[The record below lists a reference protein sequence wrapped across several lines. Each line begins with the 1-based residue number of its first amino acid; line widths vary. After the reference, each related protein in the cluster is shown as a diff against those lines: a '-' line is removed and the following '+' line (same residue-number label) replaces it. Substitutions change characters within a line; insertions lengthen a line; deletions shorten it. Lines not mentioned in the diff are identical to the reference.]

1 MHLIVTEKDLAA
13 KRIAEILSDG
23 AATTAKTSGVTTYQF
38 DSTLVI
44 GLRGHIVKL
53 DFPEAYRDWKIN
65 LHKLVHADI
74 VTVPSH
80 KTIVSALKRAS
91 KDADEVTIATDF
103 DREGEL
109 IGLEAC
115 NIVRSVKEVR
125 VRRVRFSAMTSLEVK
140 QAFRSP
146 TELDLKL
153 ARSGEA
159 RQAVDLIWGAALTR
173 YISTAAKRLG
183 NNFLSA
189 GRVQSP
195 TLALI
200 VDRERSIA
208 RFVPQPY
215 WELYINVDGADGTFQ
230 AKHQT
235 DRFARKNDAFAAERK
250 CGDTAA
256 VVKFERKE
264 RRDSPPTPFNTTE
277 FVAAASTLGIS
288 ASRAM
293 DTAERLYTAG
303 WISYPRTDNTVY
315 PSELDLRLTVRMF
328 KSGHFARYAQ
338 ELLQKERLTATK
350 GKKRTTDHPPIY
362 PTARATE
369 ADVDSLGWRVYE
381 LIVRRFFATLADP
394 ALWCTKRATL
404 ESNSELFKASGLTL
418 SQQGWRFYYPYMQAP
433 ERVLPNLRVG
443 EVVAITGKTV
453 AEKETQPPQRWGQGQ
468 LIKKMEELG
477 LGTKSTRHEIIRKLI
492 QRGYADTRPLR
503 PTEVACRVTESLE
516 LYAPAIT
523 KPDMTRLLE
532 EEMEKIKNGE
542 LERDFVVSSSR
553 QILDDVLKTL
563 DMKFDE
569 ISASLREGL
578 RDDATVGTC
587 PQCHS
592 NLIVRRSKRGGRFIG
607 CTGYPHCTFGL
618 PLPKAG
624 KLRVTNRRCKVH
636 DMRLI
641 KVHTGRRFWD
651 LGCPQCNYTAWMKK
665 KSEQTDTEQV
675 H

>member
-13 KRIAEILSDG
+13 RRIAEILSDG
-23 AATTAKTSGVTTYQF
+23 AATTAKMSGINAYRF
-38 DSTLVI
+38 DGTLVI

-53 DFPEAYRDWKIN
+53 DFPEAYRDWKID

-74 VTVPSH
+74 VTVPTH

-91 KDADEVTIATDF
+91 KDAEEVTIATDF

-115 NIVRSVKEVR
+115 NIVRSVKDVH
-125 VRRVRFSAMTSLEVK
+125 VRRVRFSAMTPLEVK
-140 QAFRSP
+140 RAFHSP
-146 TELDLKL
+146 TELDLNL

-173 YISTAAKRLG
+173 FISMAAKRLG
-183 NNFLSA
+183 SNFLSA

-195 TLALI
+195 ALALI

-215 WELYINVDGADGTFQ
+215 WELYIDVGGSKGTFQ
-230 AKHQT
+230 AKHQK
-235 DRFARKNDAFAAERK
+235 DRFAQKSDAFAAERN

-256 VVKFERKE
+256 VVSFERKE
-264 RRDSPPTPFNTTE
+264 RRDTPPTPFNTTE
-277 FVAAASTLGIS
+277 FVAAASTLGVS

-315 PSELDLRLTVRMF
+315 PNELDLRLTVSMF
-328 KSGHFARYAQ
+328 KSGYFARYAQ

-369 ADVDSLGWRVYE
+369 GDVDSLGWKIYE

-394 ALWCTKRATL
+394 ALWCTKRTTL
-404 ESNSELFKASGLTL
+404 ESNGELFKASGLTL
-418 SQQGWRFYYPYMQAP
+418 SQQGWRFYYPYLQTP
-433 ERVLPNLRVG
+433 ERVLPDLREG
-443 EVVAITGKTV
+443 EVLSITRKAAV
-453 AEKETQPPQRWGQGQ
+453 EKETQPPQRWGQGQ

-477 LGTKSTRHEIIRKLI
+477 LGTKSTRHEIIRKLV

-503 PTEVACRVTESLE
+503 PTEIACRVTESLE

-532 EEMEKIKNGE
+532 AEMEKVKDGE
-542 LERDFVVSSSR
+542 LQRDFVVSSSR
-553 QILDDVLKTL
+553 EILDDVLKTL
-563 DMKFDE
+563 DMKYDE
-569 ISASLREGL
+569 ISTSLREGL
-578 RDDATVGTC
+578 REDATVGTC
-587 PQCHS
+587 PQCQS

-607 CTGYPHCTFGL
+607 CTGYPNCTFGL

-624 KLRVTNRRCKVH
+624 KLRITNRRCKLH
-636 DMRLI
+636 GMRLI
-641 KVHTGRRFWD
+641 KVHTGKRFWD
-651 LGCPQCNYTAWMKK
+651 LGCPQCNYTAWMEKK
-665 KSEQTDTEQV
+665 NEQAGTEK
-675 H
+675 

>member
-13 KRIAEILSDG
+13 KRIAEILSNG
-23 AATTAKTSGVTTYQF
+23 EAEAAKMSGINAYRF

-44 GLRGHIVKL
+44 GLKGHIVKL
-53 DFPEAYRDWKIN
+53 DFPEGYRDWKLD

-74 VTVPSH
+74 ITVPTH
-80 KTIVSALKRAS
+80 KAIVSALKRAS
-91 KDADEVTIATDF
+91 KDAEEVTIATDF

-115 NIVRSVKEVR
+115 NIVRSVKEINTQ
-125 VRRVRFSAMTSLEVK
+125 RVRFSAMTPLEVK
-140 QAFRSP
+140 RAFRSP
-146 TELDLKL
+146 TELDLNL
-153 ARSGEA
+153 ARSGET

-173 YISTAAKRLG
+173 FISMAAKRLG

-208 RFVPQPY
+208 QFVPEPY
-215 WELYINVDGADGTFQ
+215 WELYIDVGGSNGTFQ
-230 AKHQT
+230 AKHQK
-235 DRFARKNDAFAAERK
+235 DRFKHGNEAFAAERK
-250 CGDTAA
+250 CGATAT
-256 VVKFERKE
+256 VISFERKE
-264 RRDSPPTPFNTTE
+264 RTDPPPTPFNTTE
-277 FVAAASTLGIS
+277 FVAAASALGIS

-315 PSELDLRLTVRMF
+315 PNELDLRLTVSMF
-328 KSGHFARYAQ
+328 RSGYFARDAR
-338 ELLQKERLTATK
+338 ELLKKERLIASK

-369 ADVDSLGWRVYE
+369 NDVDSLGWKIYE

-394 ALWCTKRATL
+394 ARWCTKRTTL
-404 ESNSELFKASGLTL
+404 ESNGERFKASGLTL
-418 SQQGWRFYYPYMQAP
+418 SYQGWRFHYPYMQTA
-433 ERVLPNLRVG
+433 ERFLPDLLEG
-443 EVVAITGKTV
+443 EVIAVTQKTV
-453 AEKETQPPQRWGQGQ
+453 TEKETQPPQRWGQGQ

-477 LGTKSTRHEIIRKLI
+477 LGTKSTRHEIIRKLV
-492 QRGYADTRPLR
+492 QRGYVDTGPLR
-503 PTEVACRVTESLE
+503 PTEIACRVIESLE
-516 LYAPAIT
+516 LYAPAIAR
-523 KPDMTRLLE
+523 PDMTRSLE
-532 EEMEKIKNGE
+532 EEMEKIKDGE
-542 LERDFVVSSSR
+542 LTRDFVVSNSR
-553 QILDDVLKTL
+553 DLLDDVLKTL
-563 DMKFDE
+563 ETKHDE

-587 PQCHS
+587 PQCGS

-607 CTGYPHCTFGL
+607 CTGYPNCTFGL

-624 KLRVTNRRCKVH
+624 KLRITNRRCKLH
-636 DMRLI
+636 GMRLI
-641 KVHTGRRFWD
+641 KVHTGKRFWD
-651 LGCPQCNYTAWMKK
+651 LGCPQCNYTSWMEKK
-665 KSEQTDTEQV
+665 NEQASTEK
-675 H
+675 